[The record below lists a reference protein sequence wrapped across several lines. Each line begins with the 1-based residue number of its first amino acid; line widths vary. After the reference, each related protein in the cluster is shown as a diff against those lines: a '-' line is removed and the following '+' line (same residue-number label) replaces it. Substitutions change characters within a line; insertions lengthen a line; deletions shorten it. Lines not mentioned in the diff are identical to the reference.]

1 MNELISHLEELL
13 HGFGPIHAKHMF
25 GGYGIYH
32 DGLMFALIAD
42 DTLYLKADA
51 ENRKE
56 FEKLG
61 LPAFR
66 YAKQGKEITMS
77 YCQAPADMLEET
89 EQAVYW
95 ARLAYA
101 AALRA
106 ARGRKR

>member
-1 MNELISHLEELL
+1 MSEEFISYLEELL
-13 HGFGPIHAKHMF
+13 QDFGPIHARRMF

-42 DTLYLKADA
+42 DTLYLKTD
-51 ENRKE
+51 EQNRAA
-56 FEKLG
+56 FETLG

-66 YAKQGKEITMS
+66 YQKQGKEISMS
-77 YCQAPADMLEET
+77 YTQAPADMLEAPT
-89 EQAVYW
+89 EAAYW

-106 ARGRKR
+106 RKPKR